1 MVTSLPENHDIVFD
15 IEIENLGI
23 DTTNPQT
30 EMARKDARINWLQG
44 RNDSLRQRISSIR
57 CPAWELENDLRY
69 RLKHLE
75 IMNRI
80 NGVSLDRMQETF
92 ESEVAV
98 LLTHLTSMEKRVR
111 GLQNDES
118 SVNRRIDGG
127 RSQIAPPTAQ
137 TSSLKSGT
145 ISASEQEEMVMAL
158 VMENSILME
167 ELRRARK
174 G

>member
-1 MVTSLPENHDIVFD
+1 MVTILPENRDIVFD

-23 DTTNPQT
+23 DITNPQIK
-30 EMARKDARINWLQG
+30 MARKDARINWLQG
-44 RNDSLRQRISSIR
+44 RNDNLRQRMSSIR
-57 CPAWELENDLRY
+57 CPAWELENDLKF

-80 NGVSLDRMQETF
+80 NGVSLERMQETF

-98 LLTHLTSMEKRVR
+98 LLTHLTSMEKRIHGMR
-111 GLQNDES
+111 NDES
-118 SVNRRIDGG
+118 SVNRRIDGV
-127 RSQIAPPTAQ
+127 RNQIPPPTAQ

-145 ISASEQEEMVMAL
+145 ISASEHEEMVMGL

-167 ELRRARK
+167 ELRLARK